1 MNLVNLG
8 QPAKLVTQVN
18 LQNLQPK
25 SLDQDK
31 KNQNLRNLIK
41 KYSITKDP
49 KKMNPRQPA
58 KPKT

>member
-31 KNQNLRNLIK
+31 K
-41 KYSITKDP
+41 TK
-49 KKMNPRQPA
+49 
-58 KPKT
+58 TYET